1 MSVFKDKEIYI
12 IDDDESIL
20 LLLTKILENKGVTVK
35 TFTDPQEGLATLTLG
50 APSLVML
57 DLDFNESEISGY
69 DILKVRMG
77 DAILPKIP
85 FIVFS
90 GHSGKKHIKQAI
102 ELKADDFI
110 PKPINAAVI
119 QAKLKKFF
127 QSEEIK
133 SVTFNENERPSVQAN
148 LKGEISHIS
157 ENCLQI
163 TSQMKFAQGTKLG
176 INGPLIKNIGAEICQ
191 FETIND
197 AQALDVGYYKNK
209 AKILGVNNQIAT
221 NIRRLDF

>member
-1 MSVFKDKEIYI
+1 MSIFKDKEIFI

-20 LLLTKILENKGVTVK
+20 VLLRKILENKGVKVK
-35 TFTDPQEGLATLTLG
+35 TFSDPQEGLATLTLG

-57 DLDFNESEISGY
+57 DLDFATSEVNGY
-69 DILKVRMG
+69 DILKVRMA

-110 PKPINAAVI
+110 PKPINATVI
-119 QAKLKKFF
+119 QTKLKKFF
-127 QSEEIK
+127 QEEELK
-133 SVTFNENERPSVQAN
+133 SITFEEGSRPKVKAKI
-148 LKGEISHIS
+148 KGEISHIS

-163 TSQMKFAQGTKLG
+163 TSQIKFTSKTNVEIEGE
-176 INGPLIKNIGAEICQ
+176 LIKNIDANICHYQ
-191 FETIND
+191 TIND

-209 AKILGVNNQIAT
+209 VKILGVNNKIAT
-221 NIRRLDF
+221 NIRRLS

>member
-20 LLLTKILENKGVTVK
+20 LLLTKILENKGVKVK
-35 TFTDPQEGLATLTLG
+35 TFSDPQEGLATLTLS

-57 DLDFNESEISGY
+57 DLDFSESDINGY

-77 DAILPKIP
+77 DAILPQIP

-90 GHSGKKHIKQAI
+90 GHSDKKHIKQAI

-127 QSEEIK
+127 QSEEIR
-133 SVTFNENERPSVQAN
+133 SVVFSENEMPTLKAK
-148 LKGEISHIS
+148 LKGEITHVS
-157 ENCLQI
+157 ENSIQI
-163 TSQMKFAQGTKLG
+163 TSQSKFVTKTRVSIEGDL
-176 INGPLIKNIGAEICQ
+176 INQLDAKICQ
-191 FETIND
+191 YETIND

-209 AKILGVNNQIAT
+209 VKIMGVNNNIAT
-221 NIRRLDF
+221 NIRRLDQ

>member
-1 MSVFKDKEIYI
+1 MSVFKDKEIFI

-20 LLLTKILENKGVTVK
+20 LLLRKILENKGVKVK
-35 TFTDPQEGLATLTLG
+35 TFNDPQEGLASLTLG

-57 DLDFNESEISGY
+57 DLDFSSSEVNGF
-69 DILKVRMG
+69 DILKVRMA

-110 PKPINAAVI
+110 PKPINATVI
-119 QAKLKKFF
+119 QTKLKKFF
-127 QSEEIK
+127 QSEELK
-133 SVTFNENERPSVQAN
+133 SIHFEEGARPKVKAKM
-148 LKGEISHIS
+148 KGEVSHIS

-163 TSQMKFAQGTKLG
+163 TSQIKFTNKTRVDLDGELVNKLE
-176 INGPLIKNIGAEICQ
+176 ATICKY
-191 FETIND
+191 ETIND

-209 AKILGVNNQIAT
+209 VKILGVNNKIAT
-221 NIRRLDF
+221 NIRRLN